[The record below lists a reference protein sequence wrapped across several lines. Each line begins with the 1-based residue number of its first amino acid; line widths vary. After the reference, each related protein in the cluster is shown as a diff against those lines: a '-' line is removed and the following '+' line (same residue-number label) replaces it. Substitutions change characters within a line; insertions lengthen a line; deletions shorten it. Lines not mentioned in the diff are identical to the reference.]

1 MLGKMETIKISTAY
15 FRLKEKTH
23 MIYLNS
29 ILSGQLLQFLENFAL
44 WVYDKGHSNAS
55 RILRIKSAIEL
66 KYFLVQLCSDA
77 LDIVTQCLRWGTPSR
92 AGTAQRLG
100 TVEKL

>member
-1 MLGKMETIKISTAY
+1 
-15 FRLKEKTH
+15 

-29 ILSGQLLQFLENFAL
+29 ILSGQFLEFLENFAL

-55 RILRIKSAIEL
+55 RILRLKSAIEL

-77 LDIVTQCLRWGTPSR
+77 LDTQSHNVYDGTRPEER
-92 AGTAQRLG
+92 AGAAQRLG

>member
-1 MLGKMETIKISTAY
+1 MPVRCALLEAEQDVGQNGNDKNLNCIFSIEGKNSHMV
-15 FRLKEKTH
+15 

-44 WVYDKGHSNAS
+44 WVYDKGHSNVS
-55 RILRIKSAIEL
+55 RILRLKSAIEL

-77 LDIVTQCLRWGTPSR
+77 LNIVTQCL
-92 AGTAQRLG
+92 
-100 TVEKL
+100 

>member
-1 MLGKMETIKISTAY
+1 MFVRCKMPVRCALLEEEQDVGQNGNDKNLNCIFSIEGKNS
-15 FRLKEKTH
+15 H

-29 ILSGQLLQFLENFAL
+29 VLSGQLLQFLENFAL

-55 RILRIKSAIEL
+55 RILRLKSAIEL

-77 LDIVTQCLRWGTPSR
+77 LDIVTQCL
-92 AGTAQRLG
+92 
-100 TVEKL
+100 